1 MRTISKL
8 VLAASATQ
16 GLALA
21 LCVDLA
27 AQRISADGGGPPASR
42 LIALLVSGGSPPEA
56 LLVDAVRNRVVAI
69 LPTGP
74 DARDVALSPDGRFA
88 YVTSYG
94 WEPGTEDRA
103 GNTPLRR
110 RGVTVID
117 LEERQVHAV
126 FQPADYR
133 QLGAIAVG
141 EGGDRLWVTSE
152 AENGVV
158 ELDAHTGEVRMLW
171 KTGGSDPA
179 DIAVSDDGD
188 HVFTANA
195 GSDDVMV
202 IDRVTVISTRVPAGR
217 RPAGVAVAPG
227 GRLWVANSGEN
238 TISVIGNFRSPREMI
253 RFPSGGIEPV
263 SIAFH
268 PDRSEAWV
276 SHRTSRTIAVLGLTS
291 GRRIAGIT
299 LPGEPGD
306 ITFSDDGA
314 RAYVSSPANGE
325 VYTIDVELRRFVD
338 PPPAIRDSGGA

>member
-27 AQRISADGGGPPASR
+27 AQGISADGGGPPASR
-42 LIALLVSGGSPPEA
+42 LIALLVPRGSPPEA

-117 LEERQVHAV
+117 LEERQVHAI

-217 RPAGVAVAPG
+217 RPAGVAVARG
-227 GRLWVANSGEN
+227 GGC
-238 TISVIGNFRSPREMI
+238 G
-253 RFPSGGIEPV
+253 
-263 SIAFH
+263 
-268 PDRSEAWV
+268 
-276 SHRTSRTIAVLGLTS
+276 SRTA
-291 GRRIAGIT
+291 GRTRSA
-299 LPGEPGD
+299 
-306 ITFSDDGA
+306 
-314 RAYVSSPANGE
+314 
-325 VYTIDVELRRFVD
+325 
-338 PPPAIRDSGGA
+338 